1 MTQQKW
7 EPGTV
12 ALVDWEGESVVRI
25 LSKYGHTFGSD
36 RSAWWGPEGYLRCEA
51 EAIKGIRPLLVLDP
65 DNPDQMRELAKT
77 FGGKRWPGQL
87 GVVSDSTYEALTAA
101 VRAMLPKP
109 TPVKPAEPTGLG
121 AVVEDGDG
129 DFWVYGGM
137 RSILDGETRIW
148 LHAEK
153 KDTYAK
159 INAVKVLSEGVTR

>member
-12 ALVDWEGESVVRI
+12 ALVTTIRGKEFVGIRRDAGPSYWVGSGAHATDSVTA
-25 LSKYGHTFGSD
+25 K
-36 RSAWWGPEGYLRCEA
+36 
-51 EAIKGIRPLLVLDP
+51 IRPLLVLDP
-65 DNPDQMRELAKT
+65 DDPDQMRELWE
-77 FGGKRWPGQL
+77 GWR
-87 GVVSDSTYEALTAA
+87 DSHSPNGATAMTEA

-121 AVVEDGDG
+121 AVVEDADG